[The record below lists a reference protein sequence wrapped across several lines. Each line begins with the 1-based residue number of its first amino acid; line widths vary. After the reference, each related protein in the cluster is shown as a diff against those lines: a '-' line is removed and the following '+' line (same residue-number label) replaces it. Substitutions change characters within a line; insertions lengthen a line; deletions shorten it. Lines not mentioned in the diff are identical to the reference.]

1 MKCGGDQLS
10 CPPSSRRGKT
20 ANHLRGL
27 QTSCPIRL
35 HDSRF
40 PPRPTPSPRPSTCL
54 QHMPEKTWEM
64 DAQAPPR
71 AGPSCYPMSA
81 PRLRPGL
88 ALAPARRFFSC
99 QGNTRSSNMHPRN
112 SKSVPEALYSRSPG
126 EICIP
131 CGPVMAAFVYAGI
144 SRASGIPCGACPVW
158 VELWPI
164 IVCCVGFC

>member
-20 ANHLRGL
+20 ANDLRGWH
-27 QTSCPIRL
+27 TSCPIRMP
-35 HDSRF
+35 DSRF

-81 PRLRPGL
+81 PLVRPGL
-88 ALAPARRFFSC
+88 TPAQRFVSC
-99 QGNTRSSNMHPRN
+99 QGSSRSSTMRPR
-112 SKSVPEALYSRSPG
+112 SSAMRPRSPLFLKFNRVFRTEFFRYG
-126 EICIP
+126 HPHPSE
-131 CGPVMAAFVYAGI
+131 GG
-144 SRASGIPCGACPVW
+144 GG
-158 VELWPI
+158 LWQCRNPK
-164 IVCCVGFC
+164 